1 MYPDPVLH
9 LVGCARTG
17 ASVLARIGVL
27 NLVLIVAIVA
37 AIALAVA
44 RQSPS
49 RGLEIVRANP
59 PSGVD
64 AVLVHVSGA
73 VAMPGVVEAEA
84 GDRVVDV
91 VERAGGF
98 ASEADQDA
106 VNLARRVRDEDHVHV
121 PLLGE
126 GKPLIDLNRA
136 SAKELESLPGIG
148 PVYAGRIIEAR
159 ELLPFVSSDQ
169 LIERDLIPARTYEQI
184 RDLVST
190 GPP

>member
-1 MYPDPVLH
+1 M
-9 LVGCARTG
+9 
-17 ASVLARIGVL
+17 LARIGVL